1 MEYNIGDMVV
11 RRLNGRN
18 LWEMVGIITAMRP
31 KYHTKNEKY
40 YTIRWFVS
48 KNNVDSDTW
57 QANEFVLIETAK
69 KLEKKT

>member
-40 YTIRWFVS
+40 YTIRWFDS
-48 KNNVDSDTW
+48 KNNVGVDAW
-57 QANEFVLIETAK
+57 QVNEFVLVETAK
-69 KLEKKT
+69 KLEKNT

>member
-18 LWEMVGIITAMRP
+18 LWKMVGIITAMRP

-40 YTIRWFVS
+40 YTIRWFDS
-48 KNNVDSDTW
+48 KNNVGVDAW
-57 QANEFVLIETAK
+57 QVNEFELVETAK
-69 KLEKKT
+69 KLEKNT

>member
-48 KNNVDSDTW
+48 KNNVDADTW
-57 QANEFVLIETAK
+57 QANEFVLVETAK
-69 KLEKKT
+69 KLEKNT